1 MLRADRR
8 ESRIGLVG
16 SRSYE
21 ESGPPDR
28 DESLSESRDWKLSI
42 SLWPLL
48 ALRKLAHEVAR
59 ECSPLS
65 TEELQRIMVE
75 RVSES

>member
-8 ESRIGLVG
+8 ESCIGLAG
-16 SRSYE
+16 SRTYD

-28 DESLSESRDWKLSI
+28 DESLSESRDWKLSV

-48 ALRKLAHEVAR
+48 ALQKLAHEVDR
-59 ECSPLS
+59 ERCPVA
-65 TEELQRIMVE
+65 TEKFERIMVE